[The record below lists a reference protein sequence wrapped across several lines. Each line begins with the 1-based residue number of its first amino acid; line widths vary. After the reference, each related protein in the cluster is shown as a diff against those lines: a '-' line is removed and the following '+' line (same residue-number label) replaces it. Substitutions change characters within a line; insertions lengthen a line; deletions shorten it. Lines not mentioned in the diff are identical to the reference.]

1 MIGKYKQKLNPVILF
16 IARPFKGVDPNILT
30 LLGLIPPILFYYF
43 ISIGEYGWALV
54 SMAGVVLDTLDGAVA
69 RLSGKESKF
78 GGILDSVLD
87 RISDSIFI
95 AGFAVAGLVSFEI
108 AMFLMVQSATISY
121 IRARAGSENVE
132 VKNGLIERPERL
144 LLIALSLL
152 VYILAPDFLYLEMN
166 LPTWGFMILN
176 VLSLVT
182 IIQRINKSYKLLS

>member
-1 MIGKYKQKLNPVILF
+1 
-16 IARPFKGVDPNILT
+16 
-30 LLGLIPPILFYYF
+30 
-43 ISIGEYGWALV
+43 
-54 SMAGVVLDTLDGAVA
+54 MAGVVLDTLDGAVA